1 MKLIADGKFDYIT
14 DITPEKLNDKGIKL
28 VLADLDNTLE
38 PYNALEPREEII
50 RWHESLRAAGITL
63 CIVSN
68 NKKTSGVKY
77 LEKLGAPYIVD
88 AKKPKADSLLAA
100 MDRFGGDRN
109 STVMV
114 GDQTFTDVLAGHRAG
129 VPVLMVRPVKLEDP
143 LRTLRYWAEWI
154 FRAPLRKKVFF
165 REDRRK
171 N

>member
-1 MKLIADGKFDYIT
+1 
-14 DITPEKLNDKGIKL
+14 
-28 VLADLDNTLE
+28 
-38 PYNALEPREEII
+38 
-50 RWHESLRAAGITL
+50 
-63 CIVSN
+63 
-68 NKKTSGVKY
+68 
-77 LEKLGAPYIVD
+77 
-88 AKKPKADSLLAA
+88 
-100 MDRFGGDRN
+100 
-109 STVMV
+109 MV